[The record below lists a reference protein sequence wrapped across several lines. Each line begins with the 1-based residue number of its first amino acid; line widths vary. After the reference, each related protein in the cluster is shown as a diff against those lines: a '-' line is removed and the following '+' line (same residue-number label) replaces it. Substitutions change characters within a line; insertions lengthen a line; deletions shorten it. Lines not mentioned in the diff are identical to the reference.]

1 MDEWAEN
8 GSVHFVEMGGGHYLV
23 CSIGGGVGGG
33 KGLVVLAGNR
43 PQVGSTWCSAR
54 LTVQNQ
60 GELPPSPLASI
71 GFVFIFGRFMTQCK
85 IEETLPNRINVYI

>member
-1 MDEWAEN
+1 MGWGGE
-8 GSVHFVEMGGGHYLV
+8 GGGE
-23 CSIGGGVGGG
+23 

-60 GELPPSPLASI
+60 GEPPSIPGSSI

-85 IEETLPNRINVYI
+85 IQETKINVYIWKKPDL